1 MAGTAEV
8 RVSFST
14 GIDRILAATD
24 GTRYTSHFPPAWLPP
39 LLKRTSLVALP
50 ARAAGLAGAVSES
63 VPRLAPAGGRVETF
77 CADDGVELMLTRR
90 GRGHRRAVVVAPGL
104 FTHRDVPEHRDL
116 AARLTEI
123 ADVFTLDVRGHGAS
137 GGAFT
142 WGVREPADVAALA
155 RRLRR
160 EYARVGGV
168 GFSFGG
174 YHVGAAAARFR
185 AFDAVA
191 MVATPRSFFI
201 VDRHFLLRGIVR
213 SVRAVRNRGATLRKF
228 SIVPP
233 RGPHRPSAAEIVPSI
248 APAPLLIAHG
258 TADWL
263 LGTHHARDLFDRATD
278 PKSLLLV
285 EGGSH
290 AEGMMIAHPEALS
303 RPLMEFLDRC
313 L

>member
-1 MAGTAEV
+1 M
-8 RVSFST
+8 
-14 GIDRILAATD
+14 
-24 GTRYTSHFPPAWLPP
+24 
-39 LLKRTSLVALP
+39 ALP
-50 ARAAGLAGAVSES
+50 ARAAGPAGAVYEFGARRVSD
-63 VPRLAPAGGRVETF
+63 GGRVETF
-77 CADDGVELMLTRR
+77 FADDGVELVLTRR
-90 GRGHRRAVVVAPGL
+90 GTGHRRAVVVAPGL
-104 FTHRDVPEHRDL
+104 FTHREVPEHRAL
-116 AARLTEI
+116 AERLTEI
-123 ADVFTLDVRGHGAS
+123 ADVFTLDVRGHGES

-142 WGVREPADVAALA
+142 WGVREPADVAALT
-155 RRLRR
+155 RRLRG
-160 EYARVGGV
+160 EYARIGGV

-174 YHVGAAAARFR
+174 YHVGAAAARFQ

-201 VDRHFLLRGIVR
+201 VDRHFLLRGILR
-213 SVRAVRNRGATLRKF
+213 SVRAVRNRRGTLRRF

-233 RGPHRPSAAEIVPSI
+233 RGPRRPTAAELVPGI

-263 LGTHHARDLFDRATD
+263 LGTHHARELFNRATD

-303 RPLMEFLDRC
+303 RPLMAFLDRT

>member
-1 MAGTAEV
+1 
-8 RVSFST
+8 
-14 GIDRILAATD
+14 
-24 GTRYTSHFPPAWLPP
+24 
-39 LLKRTSLVALP
+39 VALP
-50 ARAAGLAGAVSES
+50 ARAAGLAGAVYPFDSRS
-63 VPRLAPAGGRVETF
+63 RSAPSRPEATVETF
-77 CADDGVELMLTRR
+77 FADDGVELVLTRR
-90 GRGHRRAVVVAPGL
+90 GRGARRAVVIAPGL
-104 FTHRDVPEHRDL
+104 FTHREVPEHRAL
-116 AARLTEI
+116 AERLLEV
-123 ADVFTLDVRGHGAS
+123 ADVFTLDVRGHGES

-142 WGVREPADVAALA
+142 WGVREPEDVAILA

-160 EYARVGGV
+160 EYDRVGGI

-174 YHVGAAAARFR
+174 YHVGAAAARFQ

-201 VDRHFLLRGIVR
+201 VDRHFLLRGIIR
-213 SVRAVRNRGATLRKF
+213 SVRAVRNRRATLRRF

-233 RGPHRPSAAEIVPSI
+233 RGVRRPTAAEIVPAI

-258 TADWL
+258 TCDWL
-263 LGTHHARDLFDRATD
+263 LGTHHARDLFARAIE

-290 AEGMMIAHPEALS
+290 AEGMMIAHPEALGG
-303 RPLMEFLDRC
+303 PLAAFLDRH

>member
-1 MAGTAEV
+1 MALSV
-8 RVSFST
+8 
-14 GIDRILAATD
+14 
-24 GTRYTSHFPPAWLPP
+24 
-39 LLKRTSLVALP
+39 
-50 ARAAGLAGAVSES
+50 RAAGLAGAVSES
-63 VPRLAPAGGRVETF
+63 GLDRAVVGGSTETF
-77 CADDGVELMLTRR
+77 LADDGVELMLTRR
-90 GRGHRRAVVVAPGL
+90 GEGGRRAVIVAPGL
-104 FTHRDVPEHRDL
+104 FTHREVPEHRAL
-116 AARLTEI
+116 AERLAEI
-123 ADVFTLDVRGHGAS
+123 ADVFTLDVRGHGES

-142 WGVREPADVAALA
+142 WGVREPSDVAALA

-160 EYARVGGV
+160 EYAHVGGV

-174 YHVGAAAARFR
+174 YHVGAAAARFQ

-213 SVRAVRNRGATLRKF
+213 SIRAFRNRRATLRRF
-228 SIVPP
+228 SIVPS
-233 RGPHRPSAAEIVPSI
+233 RGPRRPSAAEIVPGI

-263 LGTHHARDLFDRATD
+263 LGTHHAHDLFKRATD

-285 EGGSH
+285 DGGSH

-303 RPLMEFLDRC
+303 RPLIEFLDRH

>member
-1 MAGTAEV
+1 MAL
-8 RVSFST
+8 S
-14 GIDRILAATD
+14 
-24 GTRYTSHFPPAWLPP
+24 
-39 LLKRTSLVALP
+39 
-50 ARAAGLAGAVSES
+50 ARAAGLAGVGSVSAV
-63 VPRLAPAGGRVETF
+63 PAAVADGCIETF
-77 CADDGVELMLTRR
+77 RADDGVELVLTRR
-90 GRGHRRAVVVAPGL
+90 GRGGRRAIVVAPGL
-104 FTHRDVPEHRDL
+104 FTHREVPEHRAF

-123 ADVFTLDVRGHGAS
+123 ADVFTLDVRGHGES

-142 WGVREPADVAALA
+142 WGVREPADVAVLV
-155 RRLRR
+155 RRLRQ
-160 EYARVGGV
+160 EYPRVGGV

-174 YHVGAAAARFR
+174 YHVGAAAARFQ

-213 SVRAVRNRGATLRKF
+213 SVRAVRNRRGTLRRF
-228 SIVPP
+228 SLLPP
-233 RGPHRPSAAEIVPSI
+233 RGPRRPTAAEIVPGI

-263 LGTHHARDLFDRATD
+263 LGTHHARELYDRATN

-290 AEGMMIAHPEALS
+290 AEGMMLAHPEALS
-303 RPLMEFLDRC
+303 QPLMAFLDRH

>member
-1 MAGTAEV
+1 
-8 RVSFST
+8 
-14 GIDRILAATD
+14 
-24 GTRYTSHFPPAWLPP
+24 
-39 LLKRTSLVALP
+39 
-50 ARAAGLAGAVSES
+50 
-63 VPRLAPAGGRVETF
+63 
-77 CADDGVELMLTRR
+77 
-90 GRGHRRAVVVAPGL
+90 
-104 FTHRDVPEHRDL
+104 
-116 AARLTEI
+116 
-123 ADVFTLDVRGHGAS
+123 
-137 GGAFT
+137 
-142 WGVREPADVAALA
+142 VREPSDVAALA
-155 RRLRR
+155 QRLRR

-174 YHVGAAAARFR
+174 YHVGAATARFQ

-213 SVRAVRNRGATLRKF
+213 SVQAFRNRRGTLRRF

-233 RGPHRPSAAEIVPSI
+233 KGPRRPTAAEIVPGI
-248 APAPLLIAHG
+248 APAPLMIAHG

-263 LGTHHARDLFDRATD
+263 LGTHHAHDLFNRATN

-290 AEGMMIAHPEALS
+290 AEGMMLAHPEALS
-303 RPLMEFLDRC
+303 LPLMEFLDRH

>member
-1 MAGTAEV
+1 
-8 RVSFST
+8 
-14 GIDRILAATD
+14 
-24 GTRYTSHFPPAWLPP
+24 
-39 LLKRTSLVALP
+39 VALP
-50 ARAAGLAGAVSES
+50 ARAAGLAGAVYDGVPYPAES
-63 VPRLAPAGGRVETF
+63 DGCVETF
-77 CADDGVELMLTRR
+77 RADDGVELMLTRR
-90 GRGHRRAVVVAPGL
+90 GRGARRAIVVAPGL
-104 FTHRDVPEHRDL
+104 FTHREVPEHRAL

-123 ADVFTLDVRGHGAS
+123 ADVFTLDVRGHGES

-142 WGVREPADVAALA
+142 WGVQEPADVATLA
-155 RRLRR
+155 RRLRC
-160 EYARVGGV
+160 EYARVGGL

-174 YHVGAAAARFR
+174 YHVGAAAARFQV
-185 AFDAVA
+185 FDAVA

-213 SVRAVRNRGATLRKF
+213 SMRAVRNRRGTLRRF

-233 RGPHRPSAAEIVPSI
+233 RGPRRPTAAEIVPGI

-263 LGTHHARDLFDRATD
+263 LGTHHAHDLFSRATD

-303 RPLMEFLDRC
+303 VPLMAFLDRH